1 MDGGRLSNLQLECIQ
16 LAATRHLS
24 VVPTTPTPTRCGF
37 FLGDGAGVGKGRQLA
52 GIILDQLSRGSKR
65 HVWFSISSD
74 LRTDAERDLHDLGC
88 FVPVHDGCQGLDK
101 SNKGFG
107 LAREAQS
114 GVLFSTYSTLISAT
128 SGQKAKGASRLSQ
141 LVEWCGGPAFEG
153 CLLFDECHKAKNFSA
168 SSDSGSKVAAAVI
181 AFQERCPRARVV
193 YASATGISE
202 VGHMT
207 YLARLGFWGKGT
219 PFKSADTFIE
229 SMKSRGVGFLE
240 MLAMEMKA
248 SGKYVSRG
256 LSFRQAEFEQYTIA
270 LSKEQRQ
277 MYDDA
282 CDLMSLIRN
291 ACIEA
296 VRRTG
301 SDGKGVWSAYWS
313 VHQRFFK
320 LIELGQETVRT

>member
-1 MDGGRLSNLQLECIQ
+1 MQTEEASVGSTATEVFTNYTPSHASVPGGAHPGDVSEAASLAATDAPACTYELSSAVVDGGRLSNLQLECIQ

-153 CLLFDECHKAKNFSA
+153 CLLFDECHKAKNWTGKEETS
-168 SSDSGSKVAAAVI
+168 SKVAQAVLEL
-181 AFQERCPRARVV
+181 QRVLPLARVV
-193 YASATGISE
+193 YCSATGASDLSNMAYME
-202 VGHMT
+202 R
-207 YLARLGFWGKGT
+207 LALWG
-219 PFKSADTFIE
+219 PLSAFPDFE
-229 SMKSRGVGFLE
+229 SFCNGVTNRGVGGLE
-240 MLAMEMKA
+240 SA
-248 SGKYVSRG
+248 R
-256 LSFRQAEFEQYTIA
+256 AE
-270 LSKEQRQ
+270 
-277 MYDDA
+277 
-282 CDLMSLIRN
+282 
-291 ACIEA
+291 
-296 VRRTG
+296 V
-301 SDGKGVWSAYWS
+301 
-313 VHQRFFK
+313 
-320 LIELGQETVRT
+320 